1 MALKTRTIILNDLE
15 KIREINEINFPDL
28 ELPDFKKMLSQGF
41 IIEDEKNEI
50 VMAGGI
56 KLISEC
62 LLVTNKNMS
71 RIKIGKALIIA
82 QGACIHASLAF
93 GIKDIYAFTHNEDY
107 TKHLIKHGFYE
118 KNGKTLMMGL

>member
-1 MALKTRTIILNDLE
+1 MALKTRTITLNDLE
-15 KIREINEINFPDL
+15 EIRGINEINFPDL
-28 ELPDFKKMLSQGF
+28 ELPDFKKMLGGF
-41 IIEDEKNEI
+41 IIEDENNEI

-62 LLVTNKNMS
+62 LLVTNKDMS

-82 QGACIHASLAF
+82 QGACIHASKAF

-118 KNGKTLMMGL
+118 KEGKTLMMGL